1 MIKREVNNKQHIILS
16 FKKCCSTILGLHI
29 VPPVTPVAEAA
40 VSLLVTAARLIR
52 RVVNISASV
61 PLLTSGRR
69 PEERTQSTL
78 LPTITAWRRTI

>member
-1 MIKREVNNKQHIILS
+1 M
-16 FKKCCSTILGLHI
+16 LGLHI

-52 RVVNISASV
+52 RVVNISAPV

-69 PEERTQSTL
+69 PEERAQSTL